1 LAAGD
6 LVTRSDFDV
15 IEVALRRYKLLARL
29 FRWGGLSGDVESA
42 GEAIEALERI
52 RRPRLG
58 LFEEESG
65 G

>member
-1 LAAGD
+1 MTRAD
-6 LVTRSDFDV
+6 LDI
-15 IEVALRRYKLLARL
+15 IEAALRRYKLLARM

-65 G
+65 DQRQAD